1 MNETALSTQL
11 EDIQSK
17 LDAISAE
24 LEVARRQREEMKE
37 LRDDLTLIAKEVFQ
51 SAVVEMEDIAPFV
64 HTGDFLHLVKK
75 ILRNTNNINEVIS
88 KLESTMDF
96 MEDWRPIGKD
106 LFNDGLDKLDEFDR
120 KGYFAFLKE
129 VFAVIDNIVTHY
141 STEDVRLLADNIVI
155 IMETVKS
162 LTQPDM
168 LVAVNNAL
176 TVYQSLDTKD
186 LEEYSVWKAMRELRT
201 PEMKRGIGFIIT
213 FLKNI
218 SQEQSNLQLTY
229 KE

>member
-51 SAVVEMEDIAPFV
+51 SAVVEMEDSAPFV

>member
-37 LRDDLTLIAKEVFQ
+37 LRDDLTLIAKDVFQ

-75 ILRNTNNINEVIS
+75 ILRNTNNINEAIS